1 MVDFKQSFRQT
12 APPSSYAPSVTSVA
26 TSGLLRDFAPYAV
39 DFDRQSIQ
47 SVPTVAS
54 GRSVRVL
61 EPIHETP
68 HHRSR
73 KRPRANTGSS
83 KRHRSRYESN
93 EAYENLNQQE
103 WDSLMED
110 ITVMK
115 RLMAQIS
122 HAVTLIKQRKVTKKK
137 ERSKLYKKMQG
148 WRDNLMALLGKYGAQ
163 DHKSGVRVMR
173 RALEN
178 FKRYKQKA
186 EHLDR
191 AKYKVIFTK
200 SCGFDMSPGPGGIGA
215 YVRKVT
221 NSQAKKKITAGS
233 MIIAIN
239 GNDVS
244 LNDFPYVYNAVQTAE
259 RPMTILFSNP
269 TLTDLTE

>member
-122 HAVTLIKQRKVTKKK
+122 HAVTLIKQRK
-137 ERSKLYKKMQG
+137 
-148 WRDNLMALLGKYGAQ
+148 
-163 DHKSGVRVMR
+163 
-173 RALEN
+173 
-178 FKRYKQKA
+178 
-186 EHLDR
+186 
-191 AKYKVIFTK
+191 
-200 SCGFDMSPGPGGIGA
+200 
-215 YVRKVT
+215 
-221 NSQAKKKITAGS
+221 
-233 MIIAIN
+233 
-239 GNDVS
+239 
-244 LNDFPYVYNAVQTAE
+244 
-259 RPMTILFSNP
+259 
-269 TLTDLTE
+269 